1 MTAAIILAAGLSSR
15 MGRFKLTL
23 PWGDHTVID
32 QVVATLEAAGVDE
45 IIVVTGHRA
54 DEVAA
59 TLAGTSAHCVQNPD
73 YASGEML
80 SSIQVGVRAAAR
92 RGLKPP
98 PQAGESR
105 LKPAENAPAALLCLG
120 DQPQMQATTVQAVL
134 AAGAADGWQQIII
147 PSYRMRAGHPI
158 LLPDWLWP
166 EILDCAGILR
176 DLMAAHRERTRFL
189 IVDTPT
195 ILADLDTPEDYA
207 AANVIRDRGGCAP
220 VSRSTRHAPP
230 PPGGDQWR
238 SCKQATAN

>member
-1 MTAAIILAAGLSSR
+1 MTAAIVLAAGLSRR

-23 PWGDHTVID
+23 PWGDRTVIG
-32 QVVATLEAAGVDE
+32 QVVATLEAAGVAE

-59 TLAGTSAHCVQNPD
+59 ALADTTAHAVHNPD
-73 YASGEML
+73 YAAGEML
-80 SSIQVGVRAAAR
+80 SSIQAGLRALGAQ

-120 DQPQMQATTVQAVL
+120 DQPQMRTATVQVVL
-134 AAGAADGWQQIII
+134 AAGAADGWSRIII

-158 LLPDWLWP
+158 LLPNWLWP
-166 EILDCAGILR
+166 EILGCTGTLR
-176 DLMAAHRERTRFL
+176 DVMAAHRDRTRFL

-195 ILADLDTPEDYA
+195 ILADLDTPEDYEA
-207 AANVIRDRGGCAP
+207 GTPKRE
-220 VSRSTRHAPP
+220 T
-230 PPGGDQWR
+230 
-238 SCKQATAN
+238 